1 MPIYNCKCCNFST
14 KLKGDY
20 NRHIK
25 TKKHIESFKSH
36 HLVTPKSPSSHPKV
50 TPKNDSKNYICKYCK
65 SSFKYKQGM
74 YRHIKYT
81 CKKNDDEDLK
91 ELVFLMNENLENI
104 KTQMKKQEKKYEK
117 QQNILYAIGI
127 NENEGNSV
135 SFIASEKAEE
145 EFNKYITKQVYI
157 QGNDVVEDDKAY
169 LIDVKKEKA
178 LAKDPNHKRKLPLF
192 IAEKDGRNLYVAPI
206 RGKGLWDA
214 IWAYVSIDEDMVI
227 RGIYFDHKAETPG
240 LGANIKQRFFMDDFI
255 GESLLDNEGNF
266 KGVTVS
272 KTNLDPKNEDKYDN
286 EVDAIAGSTITGD
299 GVTAMIRSDLSLYQ
313 PYFNSLNNN

>member
-1 MPIYNCKCCNFST
+1 MALNTEKNTYTLLFAVGLVVIVGTLLAAIDSS
-14 KLKGDY
+14 LKDKIRI
-20 NRHIK
+20 NKI
-25 TKKHIESFKSH
+25 
-36 HLVTPKSPSSHPKV
+36 L
-50 TPKNDSKNYICKYCK
+50 
-65 SSFKYKQGM
+65 
-74 YRHIKYT
+74 
-81 CKKNDDEDLK
+81 
-91 ELVFLMNENLENI
+91 
-104 KTQMKKQEKKYEK
+104 EK

-135 SFIASEKAEE
+135 NFIAADKAEQ
-145 EFNKYITKQVYI
+145 EFNKYITKQIYI
-157 QGNDVVEDDKAY
+157 QGDQVIEDDKAY
-169 LIDVKKEKA
+169 LIDVKKQKA
-178 LAKDPNHKRKLPLF
+178 LAKDPSHKRKLPLF
-192 IAEKDGRNLYVAPI
+192 IANKDGRNLYVAPI

-214 IWAYVSIDEDMVI
+214 IWAYVSVDENMII

-255 GESLLDNEGNF
+255 GESLLDNQGNF

-313 PYFNSLNNN
+313 PYFNSLNN

>member
-1 MPIYNCKCCNFST
+1 MAINTEKNTYTLLFAVGLVVVVGTLLAAIDSS
-14 KLKGDY
+14 LKDKIRI
-20 NRHIK
+20 NKI
-25 TKKHIESFKSH
+25 
-36 HLVTPKSPSSHPKV
+36 L
-50 TPKNDSKNYICKYCK
+50 
-65 SSFKYKQGM
+65 
-74 YRHIKYT
+74 
-81 CKKNDDEDLK
+81 
-91 ELVFLMNENLENI
+91 
-104 KTQMKKQEKKYEK
+104 EK

-127 NENEGNSV
+127 NQNEGNSV
-135 SFIASEKAEE
+135 NFIAADKAEE
-145 EFNKYITKQVYI
+145 EFNKYVTKQIYI
-157 QGNDVVEDDKAY
+157 QGDEVIEDDKAY
-169 LIDVKKEKA
+169 LIDVKKQKA
-178 LAKDPNHKRKLPLF
+178 LAKDPGYMRKLPLF

-214 IWAYVSIDEDMVI
+214 IWAYVSVDEDMVI

-255 GESLLDNEGNF
+255 GESLLDSQGNF

-313 PYFNSLNNN
+313 PYFNSLNN

>member
-1 MPIYNCKCCNFST
+1 MAINTEKNTYTLLFAVGLVVVVGTLLAAIDSS
-14 KLKGDY
+14 LKDKIRI
-20 NRHIK
+20 NKI
-25 TKKHIESFKSH
+25 
-36 HLVTPKSPSSHPKV
+36 L
-50 TPKNDSKNYICKYCK
+50 
-65 SSFKYKQGM
+65 
-74 YRHIKYT
+74 
-81 CKKNDDEDLK
+81 
-91 ELVFLMNENLENI
+91 
-104 KTQMKKQEKKYEK
+104 EK

-135 SFIASEKAEE
+135 NFIAADKAEE
-145 EFNKYITKQVYI
+145 EFNKYVTKQIYI
-157 QGNDVVEDDKAY
+157 QGDEVIEDDKAY
-169 LIDVKKEKA
+169 LIDVKKQKA
-178 LAKDPNHKRKLPLF
+178 LAKDPSYMRKLPLF

-214 IWAYVSIDEDMVI
+214 IWAYVSVDEDMVI

-255 GESLLDNEGNF
+255 GESLLDSQGNF

-313 PYFNSLNNN
+313 PYFNSLNN